1 MNTKAIEQFG
11 VMNEV
16 ELSAV
21 EGGGKA
27 SANTFLNGFGGAVE
41 GVVFCAQAGSF
52 VPLPAYAVCAAG
64 GAVASLIWPH

>member
-1 MNTKAIEQFG
+1 MNTKAYEQLDA
-11 VMNEV
+11 MTDA

-41 GVVFCAQAGSF
+41 GVVFCAQAGAF